1 MQEQDMTGT
10 RKLRPDDVLAVINL
24 RDKLSSGDIPIYEV
38 CLLLDYL
45 AALIAATVGQPRP
58 LLERLRD

>member
-1 MQEQDMTGT
+1 MTET
-10 RKLRPDDVLAVINL
+10 RKLCPDDVLSVIDL
-24 RDKLSSGDIPIYEV
+24 REKLESGNIPIYEV

-45 AALIAATVGQPRP
+45 AALIGATVGQPRP